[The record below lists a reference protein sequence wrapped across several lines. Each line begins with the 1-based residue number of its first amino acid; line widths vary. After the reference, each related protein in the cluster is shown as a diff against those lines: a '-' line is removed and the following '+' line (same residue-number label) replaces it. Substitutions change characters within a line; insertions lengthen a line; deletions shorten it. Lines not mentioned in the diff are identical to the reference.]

1 MNMDSYK
8 KSKNS
13 LRKHKNIWL
22 RKIFFY
28 LQANIPVQN
37 GIVHLIDKP
46 LVILTSSLWDSIDPA
61 NQVTVYA
68 TFIQSGSRAAV
79 LPSSI

>member
-1 MNMDSYK
+1 MIK
-8 KSKNS
+8 KKKLN
-13 LRKHKNIWL
+13 
-22 RKIFFY
+22 

-68 TFIQSGSRAAV
+68 TFIQSGSRAAF
-79 LPSSI
+79 LSSHI